1 MQNENPVIIT
11 EENADGSASEFEIT
25 TESPA
30 EGTLIEEIVEA
41 LFDDTTPEVTATFSD
56 SDGDGMLDTAAVD
69 SDGDGTVDTVF
80 MDTDGDGNLDTA
92 ASDLD
97 GDGKVDMVAVDTDGD
112 GKLDIAVADTDGD
125 GVVDTVMEDRDGDG
139 EFEVMEGVGSGE
151 SFMSEA
157 DAALPTDEELSMN
170 SVEFNLGSEAFSDT
184 GATPPESPDPFIAG
198 DYSVAEPG
206 FTATSDP
213 YQDETGSTAEAAPD
227 PAIAEQ
233 QANADAAR
241 EAQTAADEFAD
252 AGDYRAA
259 ADARADAEALS
270 GEAGDSSMLGAYD
283 AQDYS
288 YAADKQD
295 EAGAF
300 QADQAEKIAQ
310 GDYEGAR
317 DSAFNAEWATRDADM
332 TAGGADRTG
341 QAQGDQ
347 ANLEW
352 ATYHQEIADGNR
364 QNAEVYAAEGD
375 LETAQMYADNAEGS
389 QAAAGGYADQADPGN
404 IMYDVDHSSAVDTG
418 GSYDASLA
426 SVDTGFDSS
435 VDTTPTN
442 FDTSTDDTL

>member
-25 TESPA
+25 TESPG
-30 EGTLIEEIVEA
+30 EGTLIEEVVEA

-69 SDGDGTVDTVF
+69 SDGDGTVDTVLL
-80 MDTDGDGNLDTA
+80 DTDGDGNLDTA
-92 ASDLD
+92 AADVD
-97 GDGKVDMVAVDTDGD
+97 GDGKVDLVSADTDGD
-112 GKLDIAVADTDGD
+112 GKLDMAVADTDGD

-139 EFEVMEGVGSGE
+139 EFEIVEEVGSE
-151 SFMSEA
+151 QSFMGEA

-170 SVEFNLGSEAFSDT
+170 SVEFNLGSEAFSETGETTTEGPDT
-184 GATPPESPDPFIAG
+184 FYSA
-198 DYSVAEPG
+198 DYSAAESG
-206 FTATSDP
+206 FTATSNP
-213 YQDETGSTAEAAPD
+213 YQETGSTTEAAPD

-241 EAQTAADEFAD
+241 DAQTAADEFAD

-295 EAGAF
+295 EASAF

-352 ATYHQEIADGNR
+352 ATYHQEIADDNR
-364 QNAEVYAAEGD
+364 QNAEAYAAEGD

-389 QAAAGGYADQADPGN
+389 QATAGNYGEQADPGN

-418 GSYDASLA
+418 GTYDASVA
-426 SVDTGFDSS
+426 SVDTGFDAS
-435 VDTTPTN
+435 VDTSPTS